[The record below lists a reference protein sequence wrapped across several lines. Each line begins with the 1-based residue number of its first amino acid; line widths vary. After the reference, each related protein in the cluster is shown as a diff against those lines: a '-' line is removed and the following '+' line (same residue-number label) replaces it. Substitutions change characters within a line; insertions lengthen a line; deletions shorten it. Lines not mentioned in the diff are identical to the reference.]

1 MPSEI
6 TYSQAPASQP
16 IFIKEQDIE
25 TALIEKL
32 RDLKYTERPDIRDR
46 ASLEANF
53 RQKFET
59 LNRVRLTDGE
69 FSRLLDDL
77 TIPDVFTAARVL
89 REKNDF
95 TRDDGTPL
103 AYTLVN
109 IKDYIMK
116 LLAKFT
122 DKAPGKQ
129 SMNPEQL
136 IGLISSFTA

>member
-1 MPSEI
+1 MSSEI
-6 TYSQAPASQP
+6 TYPQASDPRP
-16 IFIKEQDIE
+16 PGIREQDIE

-53 RQKFET
+53 RQKFEA
-59 LNRVRLTDGE
+59 LNRVSLTDTE
-69 FSRLLDDL
+69 FRRLLEEL

-103 AYTLVN
+103 VYTLVN
-109 IKDYIMK
+109 IRD
-116 LLAKFT
+116 
-122 DKAPGKQ
+122 
-129 SMNPEQL
+129 
-136 IGLISSFTA
+136 